1 MSYSSELA
9 FLSIIFLELFISM
22 LLIAITIDKRRKK
35 STLNSN
41 NTDQKESEPFKLNC
55 QKHFLTARE
64 IEILILILIKTG
76 RPYKIIADE
85 LNISEKTVKNHV
97 LNMFQKTNASNKME
111 LVARVNEY

>member
-9 FLSIIFLELFISM
+9 FLSIIFLELFISI
-22 LLIAITIDKRRKK
+22 LLLAITIDKREKNLL
-35 STLNSN
+35 LNSN
-41 NTDQKESEPFKLNC
+41 KTDQKESEPFKLNC

-64 IEILILILIKTG
+64 IEILILIKTG